1 MDPLQIATFSAY
13 PAMARAA
20 DPSAAARVAAEE
32 KEQRVEE
39 AVRETGMD
47 AGLSSEAA
55 DARQQR
61 AQEAAPSE
69 DTSAGENDQPPRDEA
84 EKGRRVD
91 VTA

>member
-1 MDPLQIATFSAY
+1 MDPLQVATFSAY

-32 KEQRVEE
+32 KEQRVET
-39 AVRETGMD
+39 AVTESGLD

-55 DARQQR
+55 EARQQR

-69 DTSAGENDQPPRDEA
+69 DSAAGDNPPRQDSQ
-84 EKGRRVD
+84 EKGARVD